1 MNLRP
6 SSTRTDI
13 SSISEDKFLFF
24 FKPEVQSCLYR
35 LCSWTPPTTTPTSL
49 HPVTHTYIL
58 ILSYHTC
65 VSLYLRFM
73 SLSYSSYHIPLLLN
87 FYHLIYKP
95 HHLIHCHKTMK
106 QEIIIRYFS
115 LRINFI

>member
-1 MNLRP
+1 MAVGPLPREEILAP
-6 SSTRTDI
+6 SQKTNSCSSSNRKFKAAFTD
-13 SSISEDKFLFF
+13 SVLGLH
-24 FKPEVQSCLYR
+24 PQ
-35 LCSWTPPTTTPTSL
+35 L

-65 VSLYLRFM
+65 VLLYLRFM
-73 SLSYSSYHIPLLLN
+73 SLSFSSYHIPLLLT